1 MSRIELRMKW
11 EERIR
16 AFQASGQSAP
26 SWCAA
31 HSVNLHSL
39 RYWLRRVSHPEL
51 PEEPLSEVRW
61 LTIDM
66 ESTHRSDSS
75 PSLTVR
81 IGDVCVDVHRDF
93 DPTLLQQVV
102 AALTAV
108 C

>member
-16 AFQASGQSAP
+16 EFQASGQSAP

-31 HSVNLHSL
+31 QQVSVQSL
-39 RYWLRRVSHPEL
+39 RYWLRRFHHSHL
-51 PEEPLSEVRW
+51 PAEPLSDVRW
-61 LTIDM
+61 IALDL
-66 ESTHRSDSS
+66 EPAHRPDPS
-75 PSLTVR
+75 SLTVR

-93 DPTLLQQVV
+93 DPALLQQVV

>member
-16 AFQASGQSAP
+16 EFHASGQSAP
-26 SWCAA
+26 SWCAT

-39 RYWLRRVSHPEL
+39 RYWLRRAPHPQL
-51 PEEPLSEVRW
+51 PKEPLSEVRW
-61 LTIDM
+61 LAMDM
-66 ESTHRSDSS
+66 QSAHRPASS
-75 PSLTVR
+75 SSLTVR
-81 IGDVCVDVHRDF
+81 IGDVRVDVHRDF

-102 AALTAV
+102 VALTAV

>member
-1 MSRIELRMKW
+1 MSRIELRRKW

-16 AFQASGQSAP
+16 EFQASGQSAP

-31 HSVNLHSL
+31 QQVSVQSL
-39 RYWLRRVSHPEL
+39 RYWLRRFHHSHL
-51 PEEPLSEVRW
+51 PAESLSHVRFIALEMEPANRP
-61 LTIDM
+61 
-66 ESTHRSDSS
+66 DSS
-75 PSLTVR
+75 SLTLR